1 VIWRADYRQVVR
13 FNWNNHSWS
22 PTKWKFAVLE
32 LWLTHALLPLH
43 KLYTGKFLPLIFAVL
58 LLWYNSMH
66 VSIFM
71 CVFLI
76 KGSYLLIDFFVV
88 CTERRRT
95 IFLCK
100 WDELVFNS
108 RYRLS
113 VVLHFANIGQVYS
126 NTALFNAAC
135 RTIILFRKN
144 TFPFSKCCAV
154 WLRERSKWEHPPSYF
169 SAKFGGIFPS
179 PRKQGYKAKNPIGYI
194 KITPYPRAVHLL
206 VLRSKD

>member
-13 FNWNNHSWS
+13 FNWNNHSWI

-71 CVFLI
+71 CVFFKLQVLI
-76 KGSYLLIDFFVV
+76 FLSIFVV
-88 CTERRRT
+88 CTERRRI

-113 VVLHFANIGQVYS
+113 VVLHFTIWTESIQIQLCPTPRVGWLSSFERIFSRFQMLRRLV
-126 NTALFNAAC
+126 T
-135 RTIILFRKN
+135 RTLQMRAPTVIFFGEIWGN
-144 TFPFSKCCAV
+144 FP
-154 WLRERSKWEHPPSYF
+154 
-169 SAKFGGIFPS
+169 IS
-179 PRKQGYKAKNPIGYI
+179 PKTRDEAKNAIGDI
-194 KITPYPRAVHLL
+194 KITPYPRAVHLM